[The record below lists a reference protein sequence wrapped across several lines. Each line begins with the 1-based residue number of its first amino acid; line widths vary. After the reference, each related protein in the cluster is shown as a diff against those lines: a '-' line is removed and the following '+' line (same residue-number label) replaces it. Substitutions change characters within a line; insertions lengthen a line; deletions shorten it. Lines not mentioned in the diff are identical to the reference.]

1 MASLGPSDWLWKP
14 DTGYYT
20 ESAEDIFKNPYLPD
34 QRFLQDRRLM
44 SLFNEY
50 GKLSPQS
57 EILEIGCGRSPWL
70 PYLARTT
77 GCRAVGLDIEPH
89 AAELARAN
97 LAGAHVQGE
106 ILCRDAFD
114 LQANE
119 DLCNRFD
126 LVYSLGVVEHLD
138 DAPDKLNRLAR
149 YVKPG
154 GQLLTLV
161 PNLQGL
167 NWMLQRLGSLRV
179 LKAHVVYTAE
189 TLKNVHERAGLQTV
203 ESDYLG
209 FMNAFL
215 SSSLGEQGL
224 RQRLHRACCR
234 LFAVMAALWSRSA
247 VPKPEWRWL
256 APLVFCVG
264 RRAES
269 DIQAAR
275 LSDETLVC
283 RS

>member
-114 LQANE
+114 RQANE

-138 DAPDKLNRLAR
+138 DAK
-149 YVKPG
+149 Y
-154 GQLLTLV
+154 
-161 PNLQGL
+161 
-167 NWMLQRLGSLRV
+167 M
-179 LKAHVVYTAE
+179 
-189 TLKNVHERAGLQTV
+189 
-203 ESDYLG
+203 
-209 FMNAFL
+209 
-215 SSSLGEQGL
+215 
-224 RQRLHRACCR
+224 
-234 LFAVMAALWSRSA
+234 
-247 VPKPEWRWL
+247 
-256 APLVFCVG
+256 
-264 RRAES
+264 
-269 DIQAAR
+269 
-275 LSDETLVC
+275 
-283 RS
+283 